1 MSTSLPHLSYS
12 GDCRTRHIW
21 VLACSSCLSPLNA
34 LAQGFMPAKNNNKIP
49 PGHPL
54 QWPPLIYST
63 TQREARHWGRTKR
76 GSGQHFLSQSC
87 PCSMSGELK
96 ATLPFLLRTQKRLGP
111 AKVFLSQYLGKR
123 FCVAPEKEV
132 RGREGVEEGKAH
144 LAGPWL
150 CPSSPGLGPPAEMTG
165 LWEMVQGCWGFQ
177 PRGKQCTPGTLG

>member
-1 MSTSLPHLSYS
+1 M
-12 GDCRTRHIW
+12 
-21 VLACSSCLSPLNA
+21 LACPSRLSPLSA
-34 LAQGFMPAKNNNKIP
+34 PAQGFMTANNNNNNNKIAS
-49 PGHPL
+49 GHPL

-76 GSGQHFLSQSC
+76 GSGQLFLLRSC
-87 PCSMSGELK
+87 PCPMSGELK
-96 ATLPFLLRTQKRLGP
+96 ATLPFLLRTQKRLRP

-123 FCVAPEKEV
+123 FWAAPEKEV